1 MHTSALA
8 RLHNQTES
16 WTDKGENKGISIPL
30 QCVCQNSELCSAP
43 EEVFL
48 HELIFIASGFGRG
61 SFKKK
66 KNTDLSVNR
75 QTLVIY
81 IFFPPAPNC

>member
-66 KNTDLSVNR
+66 KKYRFVCQ
-75 QTLVIY
+75 QTNFSYIY
-81 IFFPPAPNC
+81 FFPPAPNC

>member
-8 RLHNQTES
+8 GLHDQTES

-30 QCVCQNSELCSAP
+30 KCICHNSKRCSASD
-43 EEVFL
+43 EVFL

-66 KNTDLSVNR
+66 KYRFVFQ
-75 QTLVIY
+75 QTN
-81 IFFPPAPNC
+81 FS